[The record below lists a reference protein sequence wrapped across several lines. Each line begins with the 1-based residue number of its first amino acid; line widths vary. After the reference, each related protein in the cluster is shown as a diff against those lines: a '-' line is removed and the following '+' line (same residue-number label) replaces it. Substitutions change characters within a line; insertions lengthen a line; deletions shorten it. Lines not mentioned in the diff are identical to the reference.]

1 MCLSD
6 SPHTDADLSR
16 ITLTPN
22 WRLHTTAWDL
32 LSLEA
37 SCTQTL
43 ISAENATKV
52 IFTICPA
59 LLGAIMG
66 TCWKKSL
73 CFPHVGLCY
82 FFHPPSQEAA
92 EISGKRPLS
101 VFSEAK
107 RVVPLYFRK
116 GKCCLVQPNHYLENN
131 CKESNPLLFM
141 PKEAAWA
148 AFWMLPLLFARGQKS
163 HIDNGLCSRGAT
175 HLLKLWV

>member
-1 MCLSD
+1 MQISAA
-6 SPHTDADLSR
+6 SPWL
-16 ITLTPN
+16 LTGDCTPQPETPFR
-22 WRLHTTAWDL
+22 WRLPAHRLWFL
-32 LSLEA
+32 QKMPPRWS
-37 SCTQTL
+37 SP
-43 ISAENATKV
+43 SARR
-52 IFTICPA
+52 CW
-59 LLGAIMG
+59 GAIMG
-66 TCWKKSL
+66 TCWKKRL

-116 GKCCLVQPNHYLENN
+116 GKFCLVQPNHYLENN
-131 CKESNPLLFM
+131 CKESSPLLFM